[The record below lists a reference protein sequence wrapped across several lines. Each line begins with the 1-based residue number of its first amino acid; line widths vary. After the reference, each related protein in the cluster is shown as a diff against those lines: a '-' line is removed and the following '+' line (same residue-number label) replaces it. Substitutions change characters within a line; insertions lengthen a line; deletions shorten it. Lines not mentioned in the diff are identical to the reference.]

1 MYMERYVMQYFD
13 LINKCLVELN
23 YKKVNNFSELIKNDH
38 LKIKNILNIVNAEI
52 CTFDDWNF
60 LLRKTTLTLP
70 SNTGEIKNTINGRI
84 KTLSVDDSKYEFSED
99 YERFLFDKT
108 KDKTY
113 SILNDMLLMPVFDTQ
128 KEINIVYY
136 TNNFVKNSNLE
147 EKMQMTLATD
157 ETVIPD
163 PFAEPLLVYGACMKM
178 KANLEYPK
186 FNYWNAMYNKALA
199 TLRSKLLTSASQ
211 IPTIKIKGEF

>member
-1 MYMERYVMQYFD
+1 MERFVMQYFD

-23 YKKVNNFSELIKNDH
+23 YKKVNAFNELIKNDH

-60 LLRKTTLTLP
+60 LLRKATLTLP
-70 SNTGEIKNTINGRI
+70 ANTGEIKNTINGRI

-99 YERFLFDKT
+99 YEQFLFDKT

-113 SILNDMLLMPVFDTQ
+113 SILNDMLLMPVFDTE

-136 TNNFVKNSNLE
+136 TNNFVKNLNSE
-147 EKMQMTLATD
+147 EKMQMTNGTD
-157 ETVIPD
+157 ETVIPE
-163 PFAEPLLVYGACMKM
+163 PFAEPLLVYGTCMKM

>member
-1 MYMERYVMQYFD
+1 MERYIMQYFD

-60 LLRKTTLTLP
+60 LLRKKTLTLP
-70 SNTGEIKNTINGRI
+70 ANTGEIKNTINGRI

-99 YERFLFDKT
+99 YEQFLFDKT

-113 SILNDMLLMPVFDTQ
+113 SILNDMLLMPVFDTE
-128 KEINIVYY
+128 KEINMVYSSIDRIFY
-136 TNNFVKNSNLE
+136 I
-147 EKMQMTLATD
+147 QA
-157 ETVIPD
+157 
-163 PFAEPLLVYGACMKM
+163 
-178 KANLEYPK
+178 
-186 FNYWNAMYNKALA
+186 
-199 TLRSKLLTSASQ
+199 
-211 IPTIKIKGEF
+211 

>member
-1 MYMERYVMQYFD
+1 MERYVMQYFD

-60 LLRKTTLTLP
+60 LLRKKTLTLP
-70 SNTGEIKNTINGRI
+70 VNTGEIKNTINGRI

-99 YERFLFDKT
+99 YEQFLFDKT

-113 SILNDMLLMPVFDTQ
+113 SILNDMLLMPVFDTE

-136 TNNFVKNSNLE
+136 TNNFVKDSNSE
-147 EKMQMTLATD
+147 EKMQMTSGTD
-157 ETVIPD
+157 ETIIPD

-199 TLRSKLLTSASQ
+199 TLRSKLLTSATQ
-211 IPTIKIKGEF
+211 TPTIKIRGEF

>member
-1 MYMERYVMQYFD
+1 MQYFD

-60 LLRKTTLTLP
+60 LLRKKTLTLP

-84 KTLSVDDSKYEFSED
+84 KTLSVDDLKYEFSED
-99 YERFLFDKT
+99 YEQFLFDKI

-113 SILNDMLLMPVFDTQ
+113 SILNDMLLMPVFDKE

-136 TNNFVKNSNLE
+136 TNNFVKNSNSE
-147 EKMQMTLATD
+147 EKMQMTEGSD
-157 ETVIPD
+157 ETIIPD

-199 TLRSKLLTSASQ
+199 TLRSKLLTSATQ
-211 IPTIKIKGEF
+211 TPAIKIRGEF

>member
-1 MYMERYVMQYFD
+1 MQYFD

-60 LLRKTTLTLP
+60 LLRKKTLMLP

-84 KTLSVDDSKYEFSED
+84 KTLSVDDLKYEFSED
-99 YERFLFDKT
+99 YEQFLFDKI

-113 SILNDMLLMPVFDTQ
+113 SILNDMLLMPVFDKE

-136 TNNFVKNSNLE
+136 TNNFVKNSNSE
-147 EKMQMTLATD
+147 EKMQMTEGSD
-157 ETVIPD
+157 ETIIPD

-199 TLRSKLLTSASQ
+199 TLRSKLLTSATQ
-211 IPTIKIKGEF
+211 TPAIKIRGEF

>member
-1 MYMERYVMQYFD
+1 MQYFD

-23 YKKVNNFSELIKNDH
+23 YKKVNAFNELIKNDH

-60 LLRKTTLTLP
+60 LLRKATLILP
-70 SNTGEIKNTINGRI
+70 ANTGEIKNTINGRI

-99 YERFLFDKT
+99 YEQFLFDKT

-113 SILNDMLLMPVFDTQ
+113 SILNDMLLLPVFDTQ

-136 TNNFVKNSNLE
+136 TNNFVKNSNSE

-157 ETVIPD
+157 ETVIPE
-163 PFAEPLLVYGACMKM
+163 PFAEPLLVYGTCMKM

-211 IPTIKIKGEF
+211 TPTIKIKGEF